1 MEHKNAVGK
10 IVELTPSYSRA
21 AAIGKYV
28 IRQTMPAPENNS
40 DSPRYRIKSDAE
52 KHDRIVS
59 ENEIALPNRE
69 LPKTRPAFANIQ
81 LPATDN

>member
-1 MEHKNAVGK
+1 MRPTLRQKPEKAGYLEHKYAVGK

-40 DSPRYRIKSDAE
+40 DSTQTDG
-52 KHDRIVS
+52 
-59 ENEIALPNRE
+59 
-69 LPKTRPAFANIQ
+69 AN
-81 LPATDN
+81 PG